1 MDKKDKNLIY
11 FLAGFIKALN
21 ISRDIYFRGNYKLY
35 KCEGLTNDELLYFY
49 SFYKNHNFNK
59 IICTKYFLS
68 TILSKEIVEHFWN
81 EFNGDYKVIFVINY
95 TYKKDYIPYCFNISK
110 YSMYPLEQEVLFNAF
125 SFFKIR
131 DFQIDEVNKKAVI
144 SLDSIGLALN

>member
-1 MDKKDKNLIY
+1 MMNYYIFIAFIRIIILIKLY
-11 FLAGFIKALN
+11 VLN
-21 ISRDIYFRGNYKLY
+21 I
-35 KCEGLTNDELLYFY
+35 
-49 SFYKNHNFNK
+49 
-59 IICTKYFLS
+59 FLS
-68 TILSKEIVEHFWN
+68 TSLSKEIVEHFWN